1 MSTAKELKAVIF
13 VRTFTVY
20 YGIVVSGNE
29 VIQLVEGGE

>member
-20 YGIVVSGNE
+20 YGAAVSGN
-29 VIQLVEGGE
+29 